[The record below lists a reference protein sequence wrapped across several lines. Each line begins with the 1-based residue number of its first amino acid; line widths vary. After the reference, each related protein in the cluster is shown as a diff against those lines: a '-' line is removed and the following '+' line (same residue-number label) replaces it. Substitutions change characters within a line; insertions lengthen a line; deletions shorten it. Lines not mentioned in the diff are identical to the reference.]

1 MGALGVVDEVEA
13 VDLLLKL
20 GDGGGQG
27 LLVRVAEQ
35 GLVEALVLALGGRVV
50 GLGGDGLD
58 PQGAHV
64 LHQASGDSAPAGV
77 ESDAVVGQQTLGH
90 TPGGYAFIEDVDGG
104 LAGLARGDQ
113 GGYR

>member
-1 MGALGVVDEVEA
+1 MRALGVVDKVEA

-27 LLVRVAEQ
+27 LLVQVAEQ
-35 GLVEALVLALGGRVV
+35 GLAEALVLALGGGVV

-64 LHQASGDSAPAGV
+64 LHQSSGTTSSAGIEGDVWTARCF
-77 ESDAVVGQQTLGH
+77 SDTACLG
-90 TPGGYAFIEDVDGG
+90 F
-104 LAGLARGDQ
+104 
-113 GGYR
+113 